1 MQERAPIGGRRLDL
15 ELISRSTPFCRTDF
29 PAGPTVKQCHTY
41 GISSWIPLNATGA
54 MNPAKD
60 TAYTARSTWS
70 GCLGYGLFGDG
81 EAARARANPGTYD
94 FDKAKAELQQYRNVR
109 KYFLGDYYPLT
120 DYSQAEDAW
129 MSWQFHRGDLGEGL
143 VQVFRRP
150 RSICESGKI
159 NLQGLDPKAR
169 YSVVNLDTREE
180 RPMTGDELANK
191 GLVVSLP
198 ERPSSA
204 VFTYKRKA

>member
-1 MQERAPIGGRRLDL
+1 
-15 ELISRSTPFCRTDF
+15 
-29 PAGPTVKQCHTY
+29 
-41 GISSWIPLNATGA
+41 